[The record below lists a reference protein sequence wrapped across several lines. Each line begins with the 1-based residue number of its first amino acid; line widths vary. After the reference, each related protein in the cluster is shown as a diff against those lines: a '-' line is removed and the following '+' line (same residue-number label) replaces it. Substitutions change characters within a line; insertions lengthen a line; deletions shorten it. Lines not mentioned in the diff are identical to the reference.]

1 MIWGEGEDKMK
12 NKFDTFKIV
21 IIIGIIVVLFSFL
34 YYNSLESKESGDASV
49 SLIKQE
55 LQLSDEEYETFIDY
69 PHLSGMK
76 DEEKEKRLNALIEKD
91 VVRILEHNN
100 PDDKWCFS
108 AILNYEIKYRDN
120 QIISILYKGSY
131 GAILPGTGQ
140 SDTAMVTT
148 IDMEEEKI
156 LSLEDVVAD
165 YNVLY
170 DMLITDKFEN
180 TTKWEGQ
187 AGQYKMSEEYS
198 SAGRLMKELKGD
210 DEDIEWYIDE
220 RNFVIIIFGGYTDYN
235 EYAISLQD
243 AKLFLQKEFFK
254 RIS

>member
-1 MIWGEGEDKMK
+1 MK
-12 NKFDTFKIV
+12 NKFDTLKIF

-34 YYNSLESKESGDASV
+34 YDNSLKSKESGDASV

-55 LQLSDEEYETFIDY
+55 LQLSGEQYETFIDY
-69 PHLSGMK
+69 PQLSGMK
-76 DEEKEKRLNALIEKD
+76 DKEKEKRLNALIEKD
-91 VVRILEHNN
+91 VVRILEHDN
-100 PDDKWCFS
+100 PDDEWCFS
-108 AILNYEIKYRDN
+108 AILNYEMKYRDN

-140 SDTAMVTT
+140 PDTAMVTT

-170 DMLITDKFEN
+170 DMLIADKFEN
-180 TTKWEGQ
+180 TTEWEGQ
-187 AGQYKMSEEYS
+187 AGQYKISEEYGG
-198 SAGRLMKELKGD
+198 ADGRLMKELKGD

-220 RNFVIIIFGGYTDYN
+220 GHFVIIIFSGYTDYN

-254 RIS
+254 RISVNGR